1 MADQSR
7 EFLEKL
13 RQIGQE
19 LRKLAERTLEV
30 AADLSPSDG
39 EQVRQSAVKLVTFSE
54 KLDELATRT
63 GPSMVGLRSTLEESM
78 RNYLTAALETLNR
91 IAHQTEEGAG
101 EPVN

>member
-1 MADQSR
+1 MADQSF

-13 RQIGQE
+13 RQTGQE

-54 KLDELATRT
+54 KLDELATT
-63 GPSMVGLRSTLEESM
+63 AGPSLVGLRSTLEASM
-78 RNYLTAALETLNR
+78 RNFLFTALETLNR